1 MESIFSFLG
10 NYLGEAFA
18 LFLGG
23 LIKWLFDR
31 YNPKEKAEITTTEI
45 SNGSEVIK
53 IYKDA
58 LDDLPPRY
66 EKRFKEFDDHWQQKV
81 TLLTD
86 KLTNIEILSTEKE
99 RIMKEEISFIKKE
112 RDLWKKRYNDLYKDY
127 QKLQKEK
134 A

>member
-1 MESIFSFLG
+1 METIFSFLG
-10 NYLGEAFA
+10 NYLGEALA

-23 LIKWLFDR
+23 LINYIFSKR
-31 YNPKEKAEITTTEI
+31 KEKAEITTTEI

-81 TLLTD
+81 SLLTD
-86 KLTNIEILSTEKE
+86 KLTNIEMLSTEKE